1 MNMARPPPSD
11 AAKTAVPTL
20 GNVVA
25 RAGLVSRFAQT
36 VAPAAWLAAPSGTG
50 KSTLVASYA
59 AGSGRKLVWYRLD
72 SRDDD
77 PAFFYG
83 SLAAALAAA
92 VPEMPPL
99 PRFTAEDGSD
109 EAAFT
114 DRFVAMLCNGNVP
127 ALLLVFDDV
136 HRIHSELRQSNL
148 ARFALAA
155 CDRLAIVFI
164 AEENAPPT
172 FFDAIAARQLQLCN
186 DLSLQ
191 FSPTECRA
199 LAVEARLAAPDGE
212 TLAALTGGHAAAL
225 VLACE
230 LLRGS
235 GLAPSPGHP
244 VVAQIHLHLL
254 ERLLLAATP
263 TRRLLLEKTAFAPQ
277 ITVEL
282 AELLAGDAA
291 AAEIESL
298 AACGLLRR
306 IGGPQ
311 TPIFEAHGLLRRG
324 MQTLLRQSRAPA
336 AVQANALAT
345 AKALETIGAR
355 EDAFALYVERDAPE
369 AAMGLLDTLAETWAR
384 SGQAALLTRA
394 LGQLPAEL
402 VDRRPWLGFW
412 AGQALLGADEETA
425 RGWFERAYAN
435 FEVAQ
440 DESGMR
446 IAAAC
451 VVTAFGLEY
460 GDIRSFDA
468 WLARHVRVGGE
479 TPVPRG
485 CRHEASLCLGV
496 VCAAIIEGSYPAG
509 FDTAGL
515 INRLRELVDDEAAWM
530 TPDQPVE
537 AARFLIDHARIFT
550 TAEAALAMVV
560 ETRAHAESPTA
571 NALQRGRWWLSA
583 ALAADEHAQP
593 ETAQEYRA
601 RARALVEATPSRRLA
616 FELGMSEVDAAIRVN
631 DHAAAAAR
639 LAELETL
646 AIAAPPALKAEHARL
661 SARVLLLQGRAREGL
676 HWAQAA
682 LQHAEHAGFTAGK
695 ARTYQLE
702 AINAFVA
709 NDRLDEAKAQNAL
722 LLQGLAGRQRGVALA
737 MEAALDYVAA
747 EGDGVDALRLAFAH
761 AAESGSIFLFSR
773 APKAIARLCER
784 ALAHDIEADFVRRV
798 IAVQHLLPPENA
810 GPTWP
815 WPVRI
820 RTLGGFELEIR
831 GERYAPSHKT
841 QDKPLELLK
850 LLLTAQVLGRDSV
863 DKIWA
868 AERLWPDADTQNGRK
883 SLDMAISRVRRLLAD
898 DAALQTPE
906 GRLALSQRH
915 VWTDVA
921 PLLRLLRRVGAQRD
935 RTVAGKTPPAAAVM
949 AEIAAVLELYRG
961 PYLPDEDP
969 PPWLLAGR
977 EAVTAAVRTALVTA
991 ESVLKGHDDERLKQ
1005 AMERA
1010 FAVDST
1016 SEDLARALM
1025 RVHLRHGR
1033 HGEALIVYRRVRDM
1047 LSIVLSVTPSAETER
1062 LKEQCYAAAAA
1073 GPAAQNAGATA
1084 RGLTDPH

>member
-1 MNMARPPPSD
+1 MTMARPPPSD
-11 AAKTAVPTL
+11 AAKTAAPAL
-20 GNVVA
+20 SNMVA
-25 RAGLVSRFAQT
+25 RAGLLSRFAQT
-36 VAPAAWLAAPSGTG
+36 VAPATWLAAPSGAG

-59 AGSGRKLVWYRLD
+59 AGSGRKFVWYRLD

-77 PAFFYG
+77 PAFFHG
-83 SLAAALAAA
+83 SLAAALAVA
-92 VPEMPPL
+92 VPELPPL
-99 PRFTAEDGSD
+99 PRFTPEDGSD
-109 EAAFT
+109 EAAFA

-155 CDRLAIVFI
+155 CERVAIVFI
-164 AEENAPPT
+164 AEENAPPA
-172 FFDAIAARQLQLCN
+172 FFDAIAARQLQVCN

-191 FSPTECRA
+191 FSPDECRA
-199 LAVEARLAAPDGE
+199 LAVAARLAEPDGE
-212 TLAALTGGHAAAL
+212 TLAALTGGHAVAL

-235 GLAPSPGHP
+235 KRAPSQGHP
-244 VVAQIHLHLL
+244 VVEQIHLHLL
-254 ERLLLAATP
+254 ERLLHAATP
-263 TRRLLLEKTAFAPQ
+263 ARRLLLEKTAFAPQ
-277 ITVEL
+277 ITVKL
-282 AELLAGDAA
+282 AELLAGEAA
-291 AAEIESL
+291 AAEIEAL
-298 AACGLLRR
+298 VACGLLRR
-306 IGGPQ
+306 IGGDPA
-311 TPIFEAHGLLRRG
+311 PIFEAHGLLRRG
-324 MQTLLRQSRAPA
+324 MQTLLRQRRGLK
-336 AVQANALAT
+336 AVQSNALAT

-369 AAMGLLDTLAETWAR
+369 AAIGLLDTLAETWAR

-394 LGQLPAEL
+394 LGQLPAGL

-412 AGQALLGADEETA
+412 AGQALLGADEELA

-435 FEVAQ
+435 FEAAQ

-485 CRHEASLCLGV
+485 CPHEASLCLGV

-515 INRLRELVDDEAAWM
+515 INRLRELVDDEAAWL

-537 AARFLIDHARIFT
+537 AARLLIDHARIFT

-560 ETRAHAESPTA
+560 ETRMHAENSTA

-583 ALAADEHAQP
+583 AYAAEENAQP
-593 ETAQEYRA
+593 KAAREYRA
-601 RARALVEATPSRRLA
+601 KARALVENAASRRVA
-616 FELGMSEVDAAIRVN
+616 FELGMSEVDAAIRAN
-631 DHAAAAAR
+631 DHDAAATR

-695 ARTYQLE
+695 ARAYQLE
-702 AINAFVA
+702 AINAYAA
-709 NDRLDEAKAQNAL
+709 NDRLDEARTQNAL
-722 LLQGLAGRQRGVALA
+722 LLQGLGGRQRGVALA
-737 MEAALDYVAA
+737 MEGALAYLA
-747 EGDGVDALRLAFAH
+747 EEGEEIDALRRAFGH
-761 AAESGSIFLFSR
+761 AAEAGSIFLFSR
-773 APKAIARLCER
+773 APRTIARLCER

-798 IAVQHLLPPENA
+798 IAVQRLLPPEDA

-850 LLLTAQVLGRDSV
+850 LLITATVLGRDSV
-863 DKIWA
+863 DKLWV

-906 GRLALSQRH
+906 GRLALSPRH

-921 PLLRLLRRVGAQRD
+921 RLLRALRRVGAQRD
-935 RTVAGKTPPAAAVM
+935 QTVAGKTPPVAAVT

-969 PPWLLAGR
+969 PPWLIAGR
-977 EAVTAAVRTALVTA
+977 EAVTAAVRSTLLAA
-991 ESVLKGHDDERLKQ
+991 DSMLKGHDDAHLLP

-1033 HGEALIVYRRVRDM
+1033 HGEALVVYRRVREM
-1047 LSIVLSVTPSAETER
+1047 LSIVLSVAPSAETER

-1073 GPAAQNAGATA
+1073 GPAAQHVGATA
-1084 RGLTDPH
+1084 RGVNGPH